1 MRTSAEISDT
11 IQYAGP
17 GIFERRPLNEWRI
30 PDTPTDGVPDYT
42 PKPWE
47 IGREGGR
54 APPVGERSYVRIE
67 APSDMPEMPKPEDRM
82 PTEGTVRIDYSIAR
96 QAAYTPRYQV

>member
-42 PKPWE
+42 PMPWE
-47 IGREGGR
+47 RGGDLR
-54 APPVGERSYVRIE
+54 RNQPEQSYVRIE

>member
-17 GIFERRPLNEWRI
+17 GIFERKPFI
-30 PDTPTDGVPDYT
+30 PRESPEYVPF
-42 PKPWE
+42 PWE